1 MSNLN
6 SWEDDPS
13 AQDEN
18 LSRQA
23 QQQLNMN
30 PGNAPSFQ
38 PGAQSFQPGAQSF
51 QPGQYGGG
59 FQPNYQQQQYYQQG
73 GYYGQQYGGA
83 PQQQFSQYGQQYG
96 GGFSQGYNQQQGYG
110 MVTVVSLKIEI
121 AADLSQVVATL
132 NTASSNSSNNNSSPT
147 SQQSRSAPQTVLPR
161 LAPRLP

>member
-30 PGNAPSFQ
+30 PQAQGGFHPGASSFQ
-38 PGAQSFQPGAQSF
+38 PGAASF

-59 FQPNYQQQQYYQQG
+59 GFQPQFQQQQYYQQG
-73 GYYGQQYGGA
+73 LYNQYGGQ
-83 PQQQFSQYGQQYG
+83 PQQNFGQYGQQYG
-96 GGFSQGYNQQQGYG
+96 GGFSQGYNQQGYG
-110 MVTVVSLKIEI
+110 KMNVETRLKENLTINRWRI
-121 AADLSQVVATL
+121 PSVRPDTATAATRAIPTTCPRQRAHDREAT
-132 NTASSNSSNNNSSPT
+132 
-147 SQQSRSAPQTVLPR
+147 R
-161 LAPRLP
+161 